1 MGGEY
6 GRPARS
12 QIFHAVL
19 IAVCT
24 AGVANSRIFEQ
35 IPDLREDSS
44 VIGRLRNGDKMSTF
58 STPGQEL
65 LHTPEGLRDIYGRE
79 YARKLAVIAAVQQQ
93 FHLFGYS
100 DIQTPTFEFF
110 DVFSREIGT
119 TPSKEL
125 YKFFD
130 KEGNTLVL
138 RPDFTPSV
146 ARCAAKYYM
155 DETAPLRFCY
165 QGSAFSNVS
174 SLQGKLR
181 ETTQMGAEL
190 IGDGSAYAD
199 GEMIALLIE
208 ALLHTGL
215 KDFQIS
221 IGNAEYFKGICS
233 AANID
238 PMTEK
243 AIREHISGKNYFA
256 AERVLIENGIDKKWR
271 EDLLQITEF
280 IGSKEA
286 LENAAQA
293 ASNSQS
299 QAAVNRLTQIL
310 QVLQAYGLDKYV
322 SFDLSMLNRYNYY
335 TGVIFKGYTY
345 GVGDAI
351 ASGGR
356 YDTLLT
362 HFGKKADAIG
372 VMLQVD
378 SLMEALR
385 RQNARVEIPG
395 EPQVITFT
403 PEDYGQKLQQAQKLR
418 AEGIDVVMRQA

>member
-1 MGGEY
+1 MKMHMDETE
-6 GRPARS
+6 
-12 QIFHAVL
+12 H
-19 IAVCT
+19 
-24 AGVANSRIFEQ
+24 
-35 IPDLREDSS
+35 REK
-44 VIGRLRNGDKMSTF
+44 KMSTF
-58 STPGQEL
+58 STAGQEL
-65 LHTPEGLRDIYGRE
+65 LHTPEGLRDIYGKE

-155 DETAPLRFCY
+155 DETEPLRFCY

-208 ALLHTGL
+208 SLRHAGL
-215 KDFQIS
+215 KEFQIS
-221 IGNAEYFKGICS
+221 IGNADYFKGICS
-233 AANID
+233 AAHID
-238 PMTEK
+238 PVTEK
-243 AIREHISGKNYFA
+243 ALREHISGKNYFA
-256 AERVLIENGIDKKWR
+256 AERVLIDNGIDKHWR
-271 EDLLQITEF
+271 EDLLRITEF
-280 IGSKEA
+280 IGSGEA
-286 LENAAQA
+286 LENAAKA
-293 ASNSQS
+293 AANSQS
-299 QAAVNRLTQIL
+299 QEAVGRLTQIL
-310 QVLQAYGLDKYV
+310 KVLQSYGLAKYV

-356 YDTLLT
+356 YDNLLG

-385 RQNARVEIPG
+385 RQNTPVEIP
-395 EPQVITFT
+395 EESQVITYT
-403 PEDYGQKLQQAQKLR
+403 SEDYEEKLRQAQQLR
-418 AEGIDVVMRQA
+418 AEGKAAVLRQA

>member
-1 MGGEY
+1 MKMHMDETE
-6 GRPARS
+6 
-12 QIFHAVL
+12 H
-19 IAVCT
+19 
-24 AGVANSRIFEQ
+24 
-35 IPDLREDSS
+35 REK
-44 VIGRLRNGDKMSTF
+44 KMSTF
-58 STPGQEL
+58 STAGQEL
-65 LHTPEGLRDIYGRE
+65 LHTPEGLRDIYGKE

-155 DETAPLRFCY
+155 DETEPLRFCY

-208 ALLHTGL
+208 SLRHAGL
-215 KDFQIS
+215 KEFQIS
-221 IGNAEYFKGICS
+221 IGNADYFKGICS
-233 AANID
+233 AAHID

-243 AIREHISGKNYFA
+243 ALREHISGKNYFA
-256 AERVLIENGIDKKWR
+256 AERVLIDKGIDKQWR
-271 EDLLQITEF
+271 EDLLRITEF
-280 IGSKEA
+280 IGSGEA
-286 LENAAQA
+286 LENAAKA
-293 ASNSQS
+293 AANSQS
-299 QAAVNRLTQIL
+299 QEAVGRLTQIL
-310 QVLQAYGLDKYV
+310 KVLKSYGLDKYV

-356 YDTLLT
+356 YDNLLG

-385 RQNARVEIPG
+385 RQNTPVEIPE
-395 EPQVITFT
+395 EPQVITYT
-403 PEDYGQKLQQAQKLR
+403 SEDYEEKLRQAQKLR
-418 AEGIDVVMRQA
+418 AEGKAAVLRQA

>member
-1 MGGEY
+1 MPEILHG
-6 GRPARS
+6 
-12 QIFHAVL
+12 
-19 IAVCT
+19 
-24 AGVANSRIFEQ
+24 NSMEMHM
-35 IPDLREDSS
+35 DETEHREK
-44 VIGRLRNGDKMSTF
+44 KMSTF
-58 STPGQEL
+58 STAGQEL
-65 LHTPEGLRDIYGRE
+65 LHTPEGLRDIYGKE

-155 DETAPLRFCY
+155 DETEPLRFCY

-208 ALLHTGL
+208 SLRHAGL
-215 KDFQIS
+215 KEFQIS
-221 IGNAEYFKGICS
+221 IGNADYFKGICS
-233 AANID
+233 AAHID

-243 AIREHISGKNYFA
+243 ALREHISGKNYFA
-256 AERVLIENGIDKKWR
+256 AERVLIDNGIDKHWR
-271 EDLLQITEF
+271 EDLLRITEF
-280 IGSKEA
+280 IGSGEA
-286 LENAAQA
+286 LENAAKA
-293 ASNSQS
+293 AANSQS
-299 QAAVNRLTQIL
+299 QEAVGRLTQIL
-310 QVLQAYGLDKYV
+310 KVLQSYGLAKYV

-356 YDTLLT
+356 YDNLLG

-385 RQNARVEIPG
+385 RQNTPEEIPE
-395 EPQVITFT
+395 EPQVITYT
-403 PEDYGQKLQQAQKLR
+403 SEEYEEKLRQAQKLR
-418 AEGIDVVMRQA
+418 AEGKAAVLRQA

>member
-1 MGGEY
+1 MPEILHG
-6 GRPARS
+6 
-12 QIFHAVL
+12 
-19 IAVCT
+19 
-24 AGVANSRIFEQ
+24 NSMKMHMDETEH
-35 IPDLREDSS
+35 REK
-44 VIGRLRNGDKMSTF
+44 KMSTF
-58 STPGQEL
+58 STAGQEL
-65 LHTPEGLRDIYGRE
+65 LHTPEGLRDIYGKE

-155 DETAPLRFCY
+155 DETEPLSFCY

-208 ALLHTGL
+208 SLCHAGL
-215 KDFQIS
+215 KEFQIS
-221 IGNAEYFKGICS
+221 IGNADYFKGICS

-243 AIREHISGKNYFA
+243 ALREHISGKNYFA
-256 AERVLIENGIDKKWR
+256 AERVLIDNGIDKQWR
-271 EDLLQITEF
+271 EDLLRITEF
-280 IGSKEA
+280 IGSGEA
-286 LENAAQA
+286 LENAAKA
-293 ASNSQS
+293 AANSQS
-299 QAAVNRLTQIL
+299 QEAVGRLTQIL
-310 QVLQAYGLDKYV
+310 KVLQSYGLAKYV

-356 YDTLLT
+356 YDNLLG

-385 RQNARVEIPG
+385 RQNTPVEIPE
-395 EPQVITFT
+395 EPQVITYT
-403 PEDYGQKLQQAQKLR
+403 SEDYEEKLRQAQKLR
-418 AEGIDVVMRQA
+418 VEGKAAVLRQA